1 MIFSHSVEKYLHVH
15 REKAKKNPS
24 YCLDKLEL
32 TKFYIFF
39 FIKVMPYIKPVF
51 SQKLTKI
58 DLFC

>member
-39 FIKVMPYIKPVF
+39 FYKSHAIYKTSIFP
-51 SQKLTKI
+51 KI
-58 DLFC
+58 DKN